1 MPPTAPRMQFGV
13 LLALLSYSIFA
24 TSDALMKGVGGHLNV
39 FEIGFFATL
48 FSLVP
53 ALFAR
58 RPDERLRDTF
68 KFTHPWLM
76 NLYGVLR
83 ICSACLCV
91 HAFVTI
97 PLAEAYCLIFLIP
110 VFVTILAVLFLGETV
125 SPGRWAL
132 VLLSF
137 AGVLLVVR
145 PGFRE
150 LQLGHLSAFVA
161 TFCSATA
168 STLVRRL
175 SGRERQVSLLLVPTL
190 YTLAFNLLMMP
201 IVGASLPS
209 PADMGMLAL
218 AGLSGGVGYLL
229 YLAALRI
236 APASRVA
243 PMQYVQIVWAL
254 AYGALFFAEFPDQ
267 LALLGLAVVVLSGL
281 ANILTDSLRRRLT
294 ASRRRQA
301 PIAAGLAGTES

>member
-1 MPPTAPRMQFGV
+1 MSPSAPRVQLGV
-13 LLALLSYSIFA
+13 LLALVSYSIFA
-24 TSDALMKGVGGHLNV
+24 SSDALMKGVGGHLNV

-58 RPDERLRDTF
+58 RPEERLRDTF
-68 KFTHPWLM
+68 KFAHPWLM

-83 ICSACLCV
+83 ICTACLCV

-110 VFVTILAVLFLGETV
+110 IFLTILAVLFLGETV

-137 AGVLLVVR
+137 VGVLLVVR

-161 TFCSATA
+161 TFFSAIA
-168 STLVRRL
+168 GTLVRRL

-190 YTLAFNLLMMP
+190 YTLGFNLVMML
-201 IVGASLPS
+201 IVGASVPS
-209 PADMGMLAL
+209 PTDMVMLVM
-218 AGLSGGVGYLL
+218 AGFFGGVGYLL

-281 ANILTDSLRRRLT
+281 ANILADSMRQRLT
-294 ASRRRQA
+294 AIRARKA
-301 PIAAGLAGTES
+301 PIAGLAGTES